1 MLTGID
7 RVMVSALRT
16 VASGMR
22 GAVTA
27 AGWRRPAFGR
37 LECGFLLIALVAA
50 GLRLWELDG
59 RVMHYDEAIH
69 LHYAWK
75 LARGVEFLHSPWMH
89 GPFQIE
95 LVAVFIRVLGDTDFV
110 ARLPYALFG
119 VALVILPYFLRR
131 QIGDKGAIC
140 AAVILTFSP
149 SLLYFS
155 RFGRNDI
162 LMVVWATLLLI
173 FLWRYI
179 ESNKRRYLFGTAAV
193 TALMLASKETAY
205 FVILFMGLAALGLG
219 WRELWAVARRR
230 VALAEVRGAAGFF
243 VLLATLTLPQ
253 AAAGISVLQG
263 PLGLTMAA
271 GDTGSTGETGAPVW
285 EAPFVS
291 LPIWDAPVW
300 MHAIALAAMLG
311 LAMAM
316 AWFVWR
322 ARAGLDLAAVAVAV
336 TCAAASVA
344 VVAVGPAQGL
354 LPDAGMTAMYVDC
367 VIGAGLMMMGAAM
380 AWVAPETLRG
390 WRRIAALLGPAAI
403 LTWLWLTAFGG
414 GLTLAAELLPGAAP
428 VADLDAGRVAVNYLI
443 PVLTLLLLL
452 AVGAAVG
459 IAWGGGVWILCAAV
473 FYVIWATLY
482 TTFFTNWPGVF
493 TGAWQSLGYWLAQ
506 QEVARGNQPWYYY
519 GVGLTVYELLA
530 LLFGLAAVVWLIRRR
545 EPFDIV
551 LAAWVIATLAIYTI
565 AAEKMPWLLVNIKV
579 PLALAAG
586 MLLGNLMD
594 GIRWPAGI
602 AERWRMAALF
612 ALAPVWTLM
621 AVWVAWLA
629 ARGDAAN
636 LPGWLAAL
644 LLLPLAAGMAWLA
657 RMQPG
662 GGRAVALGI
671 AGLLLVFGTATAI
684 RAAYT
689 YDDSKLEILAYA
701 QGSADLLGSYAN
713 LREDALAVG
722 QDAAVKV
729 DYDMWYPFQWYVRNE
744 TEEGALWFDHFCA
757 ANAASGSDECRK
769 VGEDTGPVAYLAEVA
784 HAVDADDAEA
794 YRREG
799 PMRNLLWYP
808 ETYRRPGEA
817 RDETAMW
824 SQLTADVDFFRK
836 SAANPEKWQQAIEY
850 IVARRQESDWYSA
863 EYYQYTRE

>member
-1 MLTGID
+1 
-7 RVMVSALRT
+7 MVSALRN
-16 VASGMR
+16 VASGVR
-22 GAVTA
+22 GGLTPR
-27 AGWRRPAFGR
+27 GWRWPAFGR
-37 LECGFLLIALVAA
+37 LEWGFLLIALVAA

-95 LVAVFIRVLGDTDFV
+95 LVAVFLRVLGDTDFV

-131 QIGDKGAIC
+131 QIGDQGAIC

-173 FLWRYI
+173 FLWRYL
-179 ESNKRRYLFGTAAV
+179 ESSKRRYLFGTAAV

-219 WRELWAVARRR
+219 WRQLWAVARS
-230 VALAEVRGAAGFF
+230 AGGGLADVRGAAGFF

-263 PLGLTMAA
+263 PLGLTLAA

-285 EAPFVS
+285 DAPFVS

-300 MHAIALAAMLG
+300 VHAIAVLVFLGSALG
-311 LAMAM
+311 L

-322 ARAGLDLAAVAVAV
+322 ARNALDLAAVAVAI
-336 TCAAASVA
+336 TCAVAAVSV
-344 VVAVGPAQGL
+344 VVVGPVQGL
-354 LPDAGMTAMYVDC
+354 LPDAGMSAMYVDC
-367 VIGAGLMMMGAAM
+367 AIGAGLMVMGAAM
-380 AWVAPETLRG
+380 AWVAPATLAG
-390 WRRIAALLGPAAI
+390 WRRTAVLLGPAAL

-414 GLTLAAELLPGAAP
+414 GLTLAAELLPAAAP
-428 VADLDAGRVAVNYLI
+428 VVDLEAGQVAVNYLV

-459 IAWGGGVWILCAAV
+459 IAWGGGTWLLCAGL
-473 FYVIWATLY
+473 FYLIWTTLY

-545 EPFDIV
+545 GPFDIV
-551 LAAWVIATLAIYTI
+551 LAAWVIATLAIYTV
-565 AAEKMPWLLVNIKV
+565 AAEKMPWLLVNITV

-586 MLLGNLMD
+586 MLLGNLVD

-602 AERWRMAALF
+602 GERWRMAALF
-612 ALAPVWTLM
+612 ALAPVWTLT

-644 LLLPLAAGMAWLA
+644 ILLPLAAGMAWLV

-662 GGRAVALGI
+662 GGRAVALGL
-671 AGLLLVFGTATAI
+671 AGLLLVFGTVTAF

-689 YDDSKLEILAYA
+689 YDDSRLEILAYA
-701 QGSADLLGSYAN
+701 QGSADLLGSYAD

-722 QDAAVKV
+722 RDAAVKV
-729 DYDMWYPFQWYVRNE
+729 DYDMWYPFQWYVRHE
-744 TEEGALWFDHFCA
+744 TEAGALWFDHFCA
-757 ANAASGSDECRK
+757 AHAAKGSDECRK
-769 VGEDTGPVAYLAEVA
+769 VGEDTGPVSYLAEVA
-784 HAVDADDAEA
+784 HAVDAKDAES

-824 SQLTADVDFFRK
+824 SQLTADVDFFRD

>member
-1 MLTGID
+1 MLN
-7 RVMVSALRT
+7 AAQT
-16 VASGMR
+16 VGTRIR
-22 GAVTA
+22 GLLTA
-27 AGWRRPAFGR
+27 TAWQWPCFGG
-37 LECGFLLIALVAA
+37 LELGFALIALVAA
-50 GLRLWELDG
+50 TLRLWELDG

-89 GPFQIE
+89 GPLQIE
-95 LVAVFIRVLGDTDFV
+95 MVAVFLRVLGDTDFV

-140 AAVILTFSP
+140 AAVIMTFSP
-149 SLLYFS
+149 TLLYFS

-173 FLWRYI
+173 FLWRYV
-179 ESNKRRYLFGTAAV
+179 ESSKRRYLFGTAAV

-219 WRELWAVARRR
+219 WRQLWDVARS
-230 VALAEVRGAAGFF
+230 AGGGLADVRGAAGFF

-291 LPIWDAPVW
+291 LPVWDAPVG
-300 MHAIALAAMLG
+300 MHVIALVVMLG
-311 LAMAM
+311 AALAL

-322 ARAGLDLAAVAVAV
+322 ARDALDLAAVAVAV
-336 TCAAASVA
+336 TCAVASVA
-344 VVAVGPAQGL
+344 VVVVGPVQGMW
-354 LPDAGMTAMYVDC
+354 PDAGTTATYIDCAIGVGLMLLGTAM
-367 VIGAGLMMMGAAM
+367 AL
-380 AWVAPETLRG
+380 VAPTTIQG
-390 WRRIAALLGPAAI
+390 WRRLAALLGTTAI
-403 LTWLWLTAFGG
+403 LTWLWLAAFGS

-428 VADLDAGRVAVNYLI
+428 VADLDAGRVAMNYLV

-452 AVGAAVG
+452 VVGGAVG
-459 IAWGGGVWILCAAV
+459 IAWGGGVWLLCAAV
-473 FYVIWATLY
+473 FYGVWTTLY

-493 TGAWQSLGYWLAQ
+493 TGGWQSLGYWLAQ

-530 LLFGLAAVVWLIRRR
+530 LVFGLAAVVWLIRRR
-545 EPFDIV
+545 ATYGGFGIV

-565 AAEKMPWLLVNIKV
+565 AAEKMPWLLVNITV

-586 MLLGNLMD
+586 MLLGRLID
-594 GIRWPAGI
+594 GIRWPLEIVG
-602 AERWRMAALF
+602 RWRMGLLLALGP
-612 ALAPVWTLM
+612 LWMVTT
-621 AVWVAWLA
+621 VWVAWLA

-644 LLLPLAAGMAWLA
+644 LLLPLAVGMAWLA

-671 AGLLLVFGTATAI
+671 AGLLLIFGTATAF

-689 YDDSKLEILAYA
+689 YDDSRLEILAYA
-701 QGSADLLGSYAN
+701 QGSADLVDSYAE
-713 LREDALAVG
+713 LREEALAG
-722 QDAAVKV
+722 NEDAAVKV

-744 TEEGALWFDHFCA
+744 TEEGALRFDHFCA
-757 ANAASGSDECRK
+757 ANADKGADECRK
-769 VGEDTGPVAYLAEVA
+769 VGEDTGPAAYLAEVA
-784 HAVDADDAEA
+784 HAVAAEDAKA

-824 SQLTADVDFFRK
+824 SQLSADVDFFRD

>member
-1 MLTGID
+1 M
-7 RVMVSALRT
+7 
-16 VASGMR
+16 
-22 GAVTA
+22 
-27 AGWRRPAFGR
+27 WGR
-37 LECGFLLIALVAA
+37 LTPAAWRWPPLGWLELGFALVVLLAA
-50 GLRLWELDG
+50 AMRLWELDG

-89 GPFQIE
+89 GPLQIE
-95 LVAVFIRVLGDTDFV
+95 MVAVFLRVLGDTDFV

-140 AAVILTFSP
+140 AAVIMAFSP

-173 FLWRYI
+173 FLWRYT
-179 ESNKRRYLFGTAAV
+179 ESGKLRYLLGTAAV

-205 FVILFMGLAALGLG
+205 FIILFMGLAALGLG
-219 WRELWAVARRR
+219 WRQLWDMARRR
-230 VALAEVRGAAGFF
+230 TAFSDARGAAGFF

-253 AAAGISVLQG
+253 AAAAISVLQG
-263 PLGLTMAA
+263 LLGLTLAA
-271 GDTGSTGETGAPVW
+271 GDTGSTGETGAPAW

-291 LPIWDAPVW
+291 LPVWDAPIW
-300 MHAIALAAMLG
+300 THAIAVLALLAAT
-311 LAMAM
+311 LAL

-322 ARAGLDLAAVAVAV
+322 ARNPLDLAAVAVASI
-336 TCAAASVA
+336 CAVAAVSV
-344 VVAVGPAQGL
+344 VVVGPAQGL
-354 LPDAGMTAMYVDC
+354 LPDSGMAATYIDC
-367 VIGAGLMMMGAAM
+367 AIGAGLMLMGVAMGWAAP
-380 AWVAPETLRG
+380 AALGG
-390 WRRIAALLGPAAI
+390 WRRIAVVLGPAAI
-403 LTWLWLTAFGG
+403 LTWLWLAAFGS
-414 GLTLAAELLPGAAP
+414 GLNLAAELLPAAAP
-428 VADLDAGRVAVNYLI
+428 VAELEAGQVAVNYLV
-443 PVLTLLLLL
+443 PALTLLLLL
-452 AVGAAVG
+452 VIGGAVG
-459 IAWGGGVWILCAAV
+459 IAWGGGIWILCAGL
-473 FYVIWATLY
+473 FYAIWATLY

-530 LLFGLAAVVWLIRRR
+530 LAFGLAAVVWLIRRR
-545 EPFDIV
+545 ERFDIV

-565 AAEKMPWLLVNIKV
+565 AAEKMPWLLVNVTV

-586 MLLGNLMD
+586 MLLGQLMD
-594 GIRWPAGI
+594 GIRWPLEIGG
-602 AERWRMAALF
+602 RWRMGSLF
-612 ALAPVWTLM
+612 ALTPVWTVT

-636 LPGWLAAL
+636 LPVWLAAL
-644 LLLPLAAGMAWLA
+644 ILLPMAAVIAWLV
-657 RMQPG
+657 RTQPG

-671 AGLLLVFGTATAI
+671 AGLLLVFGTASAI

-689 YDDSKLEILAYA
+689 YDDSKPEILAYA
-701 QGSADLLGSYAN
+701 QGSADLLDSYAE
-713 LREDALAVG
+713 LRTGALAAE

-744 TEEGALWFDHFCA
+744 TEAKVLWFDHFCA
-757 ANAASGSDECRK
+757 ANADSGSDECRK
-769 VGEDTGPVAYLAEVA
+769 VGEDTGPAAYLAEVA
-784 HAVDADDAEA
+784 HAVAAEDAEA

-799 PMRNLLWYP
+799 PRRNLLWYP

-824 SQLTADVDFFRK
+824 RQLTADVGFFRD
-836 SAANPEKWQQAIEY
+836 SAANREKWRQAIEY

-863 EYYQYTRE
+863 EYYQYIRE

>member
-1 MLTGID
+1 MI
-7 RVMVSALRT
+7 SALRSA
-16 VASGMR
+16 ASGMWS
-22 GAVTA
+22 GQTPTA
-27 AGWRRPAFGR
+27 WSWPRFGW
-37 LECGFLLIALVAA
+37 LEWGFLLIALVAA
-50 GLRLWELDG
+50 GMRLWELDG

-89 GPFQIE
+89 GPLQIE
-95 LVAVFIRVLGDTDFV
+95 MVAVFLRVLGDTDFV

-140 AAVILTFSP
+140 AAIIMAFSP

-173 FLWRYI
+173 FLWRYA
-179 ESNKRRYLFGTAAV
+179 ESSKSRYLFGTAAV

-219 WRELWAVARRR
+219 WRQLWDVARRR
-230 VALAEVRGAAGFF
+230 MALADARRAAGFF
-243 VLLATLTLPQ
+243 VLMATLTLPQ

-263 PLGLTMAA
+263 PLGLTLAA

-291 LPIWDAPVW
+291 LPLWDAPVW
-300 MHAIALAAMLG
+300 MHVIGLLALLGAALG
-311 LAMAM
+311 L

-322 ARAGLDLAAVAVAV
+322 VRNALDLAAVAVAT
-336 TCAAASVA
+336 TCAVAAVSVM
-344 VVAVGPAQGL
+344 VVGPVQGL
-354 LPDAGMTAMYVDC
+354 LHEQRATGMYLDCAIGAALLVMGTAM
-367 VIGAGLMMMGAAM
+367 GL
-380 AWVAPETLRG
+380 VAPSALRG
-390 WRRIAALLGPAAI
+390 SRRVAALLGPSAI
-403 LTWLWLTAFGG
+403 LTWLWLAAFGS
-414 GLTLAAELLPGAAP
+414 GLTLAAELLPAAAP
-428 VADLDAGRVAVNYLI
+428 VADLEAGRVAVNYLV

-452 AVGAAVG
+452 AVGGAVG
-459 IAWGGGVWILCAAV
+459 IAWGGGVWILCAGL
-473 FYVIWATLY
+473 FYAIWATLY

-530 LLFGLAAVVWLIRRR
+530 LPFGLAAVVWLIRRR
-545 EPFDIV
+545 GPFDIV
-551 LAAWVIATLAIYTI
+551 LAAWVIATLVIYTV
-565 AAEKMPWLLVNIKV
+565 AAEKMPWLLVNITV

-586 MLLGNLMD
+586 MLLGHVMD
-594 GIRWPAGI
+594 GLRWPLL
-602 AERWRMAALF
+602 AEARWRLGILV
-612 ALAPVWTLM
+612 ALAPVWAAT

-636 LPGWLAAL
+636 LPVWLAGL
-644 LLLPLAAGMAWLA
+644 ILLPMAGVMAWLV

-662 GGRAVALGI
+662 GGRAVALGF
-671 AGLLLVFGTATAI
+671 AGLLLVFGTVAAF

-701 QGSADLLGSYAN
+701 QGSADLVDSYAD
-713 LREDALAVG
+713 LRAGALTVERDAT
-722 QDAAVKV
+722 VKV
-729 DYDMWYPFQWYVRNE
+729 DYDMWYPFQWYVRGE
-744 TEEGALWFDHFCA
+744 TEEGVLWFDRFCA
-757 ANAASGSDECRK
+757 ANVKSGSDECRK
-769 VGEDTGPVAYLAEVA
+769 VGEDTGPEAYLAEVA
-784 HAVDADDAEA
+784 HAVAVEDAEA

-817 RDETAMW
+817 RDETGMW
-824 SQLTADVDFFRK
+824 SQLAADVDFFRD

-863 EYYQYTRE
+863 EYYQYVKDQGLQ